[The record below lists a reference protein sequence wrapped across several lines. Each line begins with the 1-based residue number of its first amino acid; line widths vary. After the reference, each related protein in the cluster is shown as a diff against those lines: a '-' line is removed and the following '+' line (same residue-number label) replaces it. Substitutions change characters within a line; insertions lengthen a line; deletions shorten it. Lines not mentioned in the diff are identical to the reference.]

1 MAYQK
6 GEVYKVNLDPSVG
19 AEIKKI
25 RPAVIVSNNVI
36 NTNYPTV
43 VICPITDATGKNSPI
58 HIALAAGQ
66 GGLTK
71 ESVALCTQ
79 IRSVSTERLYEK
91 IGNLSSDKM
100 KEIESGI
107 KYVLF

>member
-1 MAYQK
+1 MTYQK
-6 GEVYKVNLDPSVG
+6 GEVYMVDFNPTRG
-19 AEIKKI
+19 EEINKI

-43 VICPITDATGKNSPI
+43 VVCPITDATGKTSPI
-58 HIALAAGQ
+58 HIGLNKGE

-79 IRSVSTERLYEK
+79 IRSVTTERLYEK
-91 IGNLSSDKM
+91 IGNLSAEKM
-100 KEIESGI
+100 LAIGSGI